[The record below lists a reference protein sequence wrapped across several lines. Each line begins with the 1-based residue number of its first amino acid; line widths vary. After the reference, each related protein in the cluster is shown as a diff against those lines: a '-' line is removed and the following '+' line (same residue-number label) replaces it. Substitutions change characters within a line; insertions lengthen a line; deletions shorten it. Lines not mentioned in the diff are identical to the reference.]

1 LGLSEYDASVLTDD
15 KHTAFYFDRLIQC
28 TTNYKAAANWIT
40 VVIRGHLNE
49 HAIGIESFTLQPE
62 KIAEIIA
69 AIDQGTISHSA
80 AAQHLFPA
88 LLAEPEE
95 SAIALIRKL
104 NLAQDA
110 NQDEIDLLID
120 GVLQRFPEKVEE
132 YKNGKTGLLGMFVG
146 EVMKLSKGKADPR
159 KTNELV
165 RAKLEG

>member
-1 LGLSEYDASVLTDD
+1 
-15 KHTAFYFDRLIQC
+15 
-28 TTNYKAAANWIT
+28 
-40 VVIRGHLNE
+40 
-49 HAIGIESFTLQPE
+49 
-62 KIAEIIA
+62 
-69 AIDQGTISHSA
+69 
-80 AAQHLFPA
+80 
-88 LLAEPEE
+88 
-95 SAIALIRKL
+95 L